1 MLVDFFCLFS
11 RLGSPKDKR
20 WTLEVKARA
29 RQTAQKMG
37 RPQQRPMYTEIV
49 NDNEK
54 EKNDVKSQAG
64 HNGVKRTG
72 NNLSNQ
78 NMEKRSRQ
86 VKHKNALANSES
98 EEEEEVFSLNKSEMD
113 KNNSSQEDIQEESF
127 LKQDFC

>member
-1 MLVDFFCLFS
+1 M
-11 RLGSPKDKR
+11 
-20 WTLEVKARA
+20 KARA

-37 RPQQRPMYTEIV
+37 RPQQRPMYTDIV

-78 NMEKRSRQ
+78 KMEKRSRQ
-86 VKHKNALANSES
+86 VKHKNALAFSES
-98 EEEEEVFSLNKSEMD
+98 EEEEEVFSPKESEMD
-113 KNNSSQEDIQEESF
+113 KNCSSQEDIQEESF